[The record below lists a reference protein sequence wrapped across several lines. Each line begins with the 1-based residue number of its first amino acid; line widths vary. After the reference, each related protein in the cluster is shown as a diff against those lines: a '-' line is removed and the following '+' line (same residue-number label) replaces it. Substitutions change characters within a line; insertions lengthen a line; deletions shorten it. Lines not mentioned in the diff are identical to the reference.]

1 MKIAHEIRFMV
12 AICLVGIL
20 VTSCFD
26 EKEHIPITFSPSP
39 SFVPG
44 VTSLPV
50 MYIEMSKDDCDS
62 IHATRN
68 WKSDAFCVIVSS
80 DDKDTLYD
88 GDISIKSRGHRS
100 WDRSSKKP
108 YAIQF
113 PKRIK
118 LFDLYEGKKFILL
131 TNFQEPSHIRNAIA
145 LDMGRRFGLAAP
157 KYEYLRLY
165 VNGDYRGLYQMTN
178 KIEPNKSFL
187 YITNLEKENKR
198 INGSSLK
205 KYSIERRGEFTA
217 RDLPL
222 CPTDISGGYIVD
234 HHAPRNEECGFVS
247 YSGRI
252 IRVKSPEHA
261 SFEEVEYIASIYNQ
275 IERALLAPNGVDPL
289 TRKHYSDLIDIS
301 SFVKNYII
309 NEILKNCDAGV
320 GSFMLSKDIDSID
333 GKVYASPI
341 WDFDGYR
348 PGFSNELFACA
359 KFDIKEGRRVGLLN
373 MLWQHEE
380 FQKQVRHLYVTEF
393 YPYMDSLLMNKNDDG
408 KWDYHVRTRI
418 AAETRN
424 DNLRWNRGVDLCDYE
439 TDLLYTFLSERIK
452 FLYWLWT
459 TDPEDVLCMK
469 LERTDESRTTY
480 IYASKDSG
488 LHLHPQFGINSGTDV
503 KYYLSGT
510 DIVIPNDTVFFQN
523 VDVTYVRK
531 SLTWYEIQKRKLF
544 RYMKKFF

>member
-1 MKIAHEIRFMV
+1 MIIVHQIRIFLTMSL
-12 AICLVGIL
+12 IGIL
-20 VTSCFD
+20 MNSCVD
-26 EKEHIPITFSPSP
+26 EKENIPVTFSPSP
-39 SFVPG
+39 SFVPD
-44 VTSLPV
+44 VTALPV

-62 IHATRN
+62 IHATRY
-68 WKSDAFCVIVSS
+68 WKSDASCVIVSG
-80 DDKDTLYD
+80 DDRDTLYD
-88 GDISIKSRGHRS
+88 GDISIKTRGHRS

-118 LFDLYEGKKFILL
+118 LFNLYDEKKFILL
-131 TNFQEPSHIRNAIA
+131 TNFQEPSHLRNAIA

-187 YITNLEKENKR
+187 QITNLEKENKR
-198 INGSSLK
+198 INGSSLRQ
-205 KYSIERRGEFTA
+205 YSIESKREFIA
-217 RDLPL
+217 RNLPF
-222 CPTDISGGYIVD
+222 CPDDISGGYIVD

-247 YSGRI
+247 YSGRL

-275 IERALLAPNGVDPL
+275 IERALLDSNGVDPL

-301 SFVKNYII
+301 SFAKNYLV

-359 KFDIKEGRRVGLLN
+359 QFDIKEGRRVGLLN
-373 MLWQHEE
+373 MLWQHED
-380 FQKQVRHLYVTEF
+380 FQRHVRHLYVTEF
-393 YPYMDSLLMNKNDDG
+393 YPYMDSLLKDKNNDG
-408 KWDYHVRTRI
+408 KWDYHIRNII
-418 AAETRN
+418 AAEARI
-424 DNLRWNRGVDLCDYE
+424 DNMRWNRRPDLFDYE
-439 TDLLYTFLSERIK
+439 LDMLYTFLSERIK

-459 TDPEDVLCMK
+459 TDPEDVLYMK
-469 LERTDESRTTY
+469 LERTDENRTTY

-488 LHLHPQFGINSGTDV
+488 LHLHPQFGINGGTEV
-503 KYYLSGT
+503 KYYFTGT
-510 DIVIPNDTVFFQN
+510 DIDVPNDTVFFQN
-523 VDVTYVRK
+523 VDVTYIKK
-531 SLTWYEIQKRKLF
+531 SLTWCDIQKRKMF
-544 RYMKKFF
+544 RYMKKFL